1 MSLKIDSI
9 SSQNSTPIKTNL
21 TLSPTTADD
30 NELSTLLSGSG
41 SLKTTTE
48 GKKEIGEIPTEK
60 NDCSL
65 SNTCMSTVPG
75 LLGSITSSIFT
86 KNKAFAI
93 AGLVV
98 AGATILTSLLKNKIA
113 AKA

>member
-1 MSLKIDSI
+1 MGLTIDSI

-21 TLSPTTADD
+21 TLSPATADD

-48 GKKEIGEIPTEK
+48 NQKEIGEIPAEK
-60 NDCSL
+60 SDSSL
-65 SNTCMSTVPG
+65 SNTCISAVPG

-98 AGATILTSLLKNKIA
+98 AGTTILTSLLRNKSA